1 MHRSIEITVSPA
13 STPGL
18 VHELERME
26 DVIGLSLHTGASI
39 KPPGDVLT
47 VHVLNRGADEVWRL
61 AQACQKQGPIS
72 IASGELVSLVDPE
85 SQFAIEK
92 DVDEAV
98 WEEIEANLR
107 HQGRITVNFLLLMA
121 LGGAV
126 SAAAFFSGHVNQAI
140 MLVAASVIAPGFEPI
155 AMLPLGI
162 ALRRWH
168 VVRRGLASTGAGYL
182 ALIIGAALMTAAQRV
197 FGQATPERFV
207 QSPEIQ
213 VLAHP
218 TSLDIGI
225 SACAALAGVVMMA
238 AYRRHVIA
246 GPLIAL
252 KLIPTAALIGTAG
265 AMGEWRYVDQA
276 LRRWSIDFV
285 FILLL
290 GLVVLVW
297 KQARVHKRAM
307 MA

>member
-13 STPGL
+13 STQGL
-18 VHELERME
+18 VDELERME
-26 DVIGLSLHTGASI
+26 EVIGLSLHKGASI
-39 KPPGDVLT
+39 KPAGDVIT

-61 AQACQKQGPIS
+61 AQACSDEGAIS
-72 IASGELVSLVDPE
+72 ISSGELVSLVDPE
-85 SQFAIEK
+85 HQFAIEK

-98 WEEIEANLR
+98 WEEMEASLR
-107 HQGRITVNFLLLMA
+107 HQGRVTGNFLLLMA
-121 LGGAV
+121 LGGAMC
-126 SAAAFFSGHVNQAI
+126 AAGFFSGHVNQAI

-155 AMLPLGI
+155 AMIPLGV

-182 ALIIGAALMTAAQRV
+182 ALMAGAALMTAIQRAL
-197 FGQATPERFV
+197 GHATPARFLE
-207 QSPEIQ
+207 SPEIQ

-218 TSLDIGI
+218 TALDIAT

-252 KLIPTAALIGTAG
+252 KLIPGAALIGSAL
-265 AMGEWRYVDQA
+265 AMGEWRYVDQG
-276 LRRWSIDFV
+276 LRRWAIDLV
-285 FILLL
+285 FIVLFGLAFLL
-290 GLVVLVW
+290 W